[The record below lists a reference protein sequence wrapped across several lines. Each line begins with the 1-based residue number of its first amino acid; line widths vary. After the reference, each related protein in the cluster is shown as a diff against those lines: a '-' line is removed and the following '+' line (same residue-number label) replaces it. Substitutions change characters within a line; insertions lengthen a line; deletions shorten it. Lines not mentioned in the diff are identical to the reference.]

1 MCHDSL
7 LVDPQKIT
15 TIIIMPTLTNVM
27 KIKWFLGVLVFIN
40 VIFDILQSSTNV
52 QITKEG

>member
-1 MCHDSL
+1 VCHDSL